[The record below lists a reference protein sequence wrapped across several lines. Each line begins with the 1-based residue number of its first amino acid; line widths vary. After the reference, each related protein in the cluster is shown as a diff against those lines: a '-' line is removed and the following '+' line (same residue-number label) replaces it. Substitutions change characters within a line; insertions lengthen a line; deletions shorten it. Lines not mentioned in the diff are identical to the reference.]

1 MIDWGSVAAN
11 GLWILGLVV
20 ILTTFS
26 YADWLANRRRVRRR
40 DVLASAGFQTL
51 LCAGMILV
59 CLGLLFTS
67 RRWWEYILWG
77 LLAALLAGRGYLAW
91 QGGRGQGASVDGD

>member
-20 ILTTFS
+20 ILTVFS
-26 YADWLANRRRVRRR
+26 YAGWLASLRRVRRR
-40 DVLASAGFQTL
+40 DVLDGAGFQAF
-51 LCAGMILV
+51 LCAGMILI

-67 RRWWEYILWG
+67 HRWWEHVLWG
-77 LLAALLAGRGYLAW
+77 LVAALLAGQGYLAW
-91 QGGRGQGASVDGD
+91 QGRRGQGDSVDGD